1 MTELNRRTQG
11 PRNQSEFARE
21 AALMARGKRIPGDD
35 LIDMLNSIEDGE
47 VKEADGSIPTEIIDA
62 GESAVSRGEESQS
75 INPVQLHPTQ
85 LHEALPPTSKPI
97 NEIPTEIPSI
107 PVEILDVLK
116 SPERQELIEVA
127 QLLRRSQYH
136 SQTML
141 FVTPLGDIKCT
152 VNWMSCRPHQINPNN
167 MFFVKTRANTLA
179 FIPKPGAEFDIAF
192 EGVKGSVRVVCL
204 AEPLRLYPGV
214 DLLCFMPHT
223 PFVEKTGQLKDG
235 APSVVSGKPATAVI
249 DDEPVVDG
257 EQPMR
262 KEAFSLNQS
271 TDFDKVRPS

>member
-1 MTELNRRTQG
+1 MTDLNRRVQG

-21 AALMARGKRIPGDD
+21 AALMSRGKRIPGDD
-35 LIDMLNSIEDGE
+35 LTDMLSSIDNGE
-47 VKEADGSIPTEIIDA
+47 VNEADGVIPTESIASGALVDDCIANPQPLTQPQEVLSVVSKVISDA
-62 GESAVSRGEESQS
+62 
-75 INPVQLHPTQ
+75 PTDT
-85 LHEALPPTSKPI
+85 P
-97 NEIPTEIPSI
+97 NI

-136 SQTML
+136 AQTML

-152 VNWMSCRPHQINPNN
+152 VNWMSCQPYQINPNS

-223 PFVEKTGQLKDG
+223 PFVEKTGQLKDS
-235 APSVVSGKPATAVI
+235 APSVVSGKPSTAVV
-249 DDEPVVDG
+249 DDEPVADG
-257 EQPMR
+257 EQPMH
-262 KEAFSLNQS
+262 KEAFTLRHPA
-271 TDFDKVRPS
+271 DFDKVRPS

>member
-1 MTELNRRTQG
+1 MTTLNRRIQG
-11 PRNQSEFARE
+11 PRNQSEFSRE
-21 AALMARGKRIPGDD
+21 VVLMSRGKRVPEDD
-35 LIDMLNSIEDGE
+35 LIDMLDRIEEGDVE
-47 VKEADGSIPTEIIDA
+47 EADEYAAQEPTVTEDLGDSIPSSSGILKEPTP
-62 GESAVSRGEESQS
+62 VSGK
-75 INPVQLHPTQ
+75 PTGDI
-85 LHEALPPTSKPI
+85 LAETS
-97 NEIPTEIPSI
+97 TI

-127 QLLRRSQYH
+127 QLLRRSQYQA
-136 SQTML
+136 QTML

-152 VNWMSCRPHQINPNN
+152 VNWMSCRPHQINPNS

-235 APSVVSGKPATAVI
+235 APSVVSGKPATTFV

-262 KEAFSLNQS
+262 KEAFNLKQPS
-271 TDFDKVRPS
+271 DFDKVRPS

>member
-1 MTELNRRTQG
+1 
-11 PRNQSEFARE
+11 
-21 AALMARGKRIPGDD
+21 
-35 LIDMLNSIEDGE
+35 MLNSIEDGE
-47 VKEADGSIPTEIIDA
+47 VKEADGAIPLEILNA
-62 GESAVSRGEESQS
+62 GEPIVTRDEDDQAMVHSQ
-75 INPVQLHPTQ
+75 IHPTQ
-85 LHEALPPTSKPI
+85 PHEAPLAPSKP
-97 NEIPTEIPSI
+97 TGDI

-116 SPERQELIEVA
+116 SPDRQELVEVA

-152 VNWMSCRPHQINPNN
+152 VNWMSCSPHQINPNS

-192 EGVKGSVRVVCL
+192 EGAKGSARVVCL

-262 KEAFSLNQS
+262 KEAFSIRQS
-271 TDFDKVRPS
+271 VDFDKVRPT

>member
-1 MTELNRRTQG
+1 M
-11 PRNQSEFARE
+11 S
-21 AALMARGKRIPGDD
+21 RGKRIPEDD
-35 LIDMLNSIEDGE
+35 LIDMLNSIDDGAVE
-47 VKEADGSIPTEIIDA
+47 EADGHLASETAPSKNVDDA
-62 GESAVSRGEESQS
+62 TPDNAVLVSKDVVASPDK
-75 INPVQLHPTQ
+75 PVSDNTAEVP
-85 LHEALPPTSKPI
+85 A
-97 NEIPTEIPSI
+97 I
-107 PVEILDVLK
+107 PVEIIDVLK

-136 SQTML
+136 AQTML

-152 VNWMSCRPHQINPNN
+152 VNWMSCRPHQINPNS

-223 PFVEKTGQLKDG
+223 PFVEKTGQLKEG
-235 APSVVSGKPATAVI
+235 VPSVVSGKPSTTIV
-249 DDEPVVDG
+249 DDEPVADG
-257 EQPMR
+257 EKPLR
-262 KEAFSLNQS
+262 KEAFNLQQPS
-271 TDFDKVRPS
+271 DFDKVRPS

>member
-1 MTELNRRTQG
+1 MTELNRRVQG
-11 PRNQSEFARE
+11 PRNQVEFARE
-21 AALMARGKRIPGDD
+21 ISLMTRGKRIPSDD
-35 LIDMLNSIEDGE
+35 LIDMLNSIDEGAVQEVDGPPPVDIKDVIE
-47 VKEADGSIPTEIIDA
+47 SAEKLAEFDQEIAKHQIHSQQPNDLT
-62 GESAVSRGEESQS
+62 GESNNLDNVGFRE
-75 INPVQLHPTQ
+75 INNV
-85 LHEALPPTSKPI
+85 
-97 NEIPTEIPSI
+97 
-107 PVEILDVLK
+107 PVEIMDVLK

-127 QLLRRSQYH
+127 QLLRRSQYQ

-141 FVTPLGDIKCT
+141 FVTPLGDIRCT
-152 VNWMSCRPHQINPNN
+152 VNWMSCRPHQINPNS

-235 APSVVSGKPATAVI
+235 APSVVSGKPSTTIVA
-249 DDEPVVDG
+249 DEPVVDG
-257 EQPMR
+257 EKPMR
-262 KEAFSLNQS
+262 KEAFNLNIS
-271 TDFDKVRPS
+271 PDFDKVRTS